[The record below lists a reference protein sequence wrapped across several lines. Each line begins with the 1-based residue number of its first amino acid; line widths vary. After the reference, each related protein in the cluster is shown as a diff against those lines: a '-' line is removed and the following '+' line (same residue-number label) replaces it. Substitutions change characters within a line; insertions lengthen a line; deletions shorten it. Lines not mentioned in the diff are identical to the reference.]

1 MLRSELFRLGAGM
14 RRGARVGVLGGSF
27 NPAHAGHRA
36 IGLRAL
42 RELGLDRVWWLV
54 APQNPLKPA
63 RGMAPLA
70 ERLAE
75 ARRVGRHPRV
85 RVGAFE
91 PALGTRYAADTA
103 AALRRRWPRARFVW
117 LIGADNLLQLPAWR
131 RWTALLR
138 TLPLAVFD
146 RAPYSARAL
155 RGPAAARFA
164 RFRRGARGLAAA
176 RPPAWAFLRG
186 RRHPESATRLRR
198 AAAANERGTG
208 EPAISDDKPTA
219 WAETLRRIALGSL
232 RDDKAGDVTVI
243 DLAGKTTI
251 ADFMI
256 VASGR
261 SGRHVTAAAQ
271 HLAERLKKRGMP
283 PRSIEGLPKADWVLV
298 DAGDVIVH
306 IFRPEVRAYYNLE
319 KMWSRPLPDP
329 AAGRAP
335 DDDAAPGFDDAAEE
349 GGAAGAP
356 G

>member
-1 MLRSELFRLGAGM
+1 MRSELFRLGAGM
-14 RRGARVGVLGGSF
+14 RRRARVGVLGGSF

-36 IGLRAL
+36 VGLRAL
-42 RELGLDRVWWLV
+42 RELRLDRVWWLV
-54 APQNPLKPA
+54 SPQNPLKPA

-70 ERLAE
+70 RRLAE
-75 ARRVGRHPRV
+75 ARRVGRHPRI

-91 PALGTRYAADTA
+91 LALGTRYAADTA

-117 LIGADNLLQLPAWR
+117 LIGADNFAQLPEWR

-138 TLPLAVFD
+138 ALPLAVFD

-155 RGPAAARFA
+155 RGAVAARFA
-164 RFRRGARGLAAA
+164 RFRRGARGLADAA
-176 RPPAWAFLRG
+176 PPAWAFLRG
-186 RRHPESATRLRR
+186 RPHPESATRLRR
-198 AAAANERGTG
+198 AAATNEQGTG

-219 WAETLRRIALGSL
+219 WAETVRRIALGSL
-232 RDDKAGDVTVI
+232 RDDKAADVTVI

-261 SGRHVTAAAQ
+261 SERHVAAAAQ

-306 IFRPEVRAYYNLE
+306 IFRPEVREYYNLE
-319 KMWSRPLPDP
+319 KMWAQPLPDP
-329 AAGRAP
+329 AGAARAP
-335 DDDAAPGFDDAAEE
+335 ETAGLE
-349 GGAAGAP
+349 AGAP
-356 G
+356 EPAGRDAGSA